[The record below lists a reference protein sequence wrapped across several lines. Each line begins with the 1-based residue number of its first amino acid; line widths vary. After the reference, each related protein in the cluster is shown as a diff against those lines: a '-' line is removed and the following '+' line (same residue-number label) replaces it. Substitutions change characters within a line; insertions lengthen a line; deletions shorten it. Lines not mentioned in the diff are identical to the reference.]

1 MDGICRVR
9 GGEGGAR
16 GEKDALPQ
24 RQIKVIPSVV
34 FQDSQSMGSGSK
46 PSPSSNRPS
55 YMSRAAAILSGF
67 VPVMD

>member
-1 MDGICRVR
+1 
-9 GGEGGAR
+9 
-16 GEKDALPQ
+16 
-24 RQIKVIPSVV
+24 
-34 FQDSQSMGSGSK
+34 MGSGSK